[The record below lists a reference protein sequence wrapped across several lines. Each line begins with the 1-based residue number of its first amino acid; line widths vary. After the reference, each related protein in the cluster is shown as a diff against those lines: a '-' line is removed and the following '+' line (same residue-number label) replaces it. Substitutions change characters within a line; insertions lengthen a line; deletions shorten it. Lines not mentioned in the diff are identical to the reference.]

1 MREMKYSDALNEAL
15 RQCMIE
21 DERVVVLG
29 EDIGCYGGI
38 FQVTKGLQIAIF
50 IPYRITRISP

>member
-1 MREMKYSDALNEAL
+1 MRELTYAEAL
-15 RQCMIE
+15 REALRTCLIE

-38 FQVTKGLQIAIF
+38 FQITKDATGSGCIHQDLL
-50 IPYRITRISP
+50 